1 VIELQSEILKDAP
14 QEIMA
19 TYAIL
24 SLLWDEKNNND
35 DWNVLLHGED
45 VERVYGS
52 RDKAQLD
59 ESLRFLVDSVYITVD
74 NNEKEDVVGIKM
86 YSRQLEDNV
95 LGNILKHIHT

>member
-1 VIELQSEILKDAP
+1 MKSESDILKDAP

-24 SLLWDEKNNND
+24 TLLWDEKCPSE

-45 VERVYGS
+45 IERVYGG
-52 RDKAQLD
+52 RDKAQVD
-59 ESLRFLVDSVYITVD
+59 ESLRFLVDSAYITVD
-74 NNEKEDVVGIKM
+74 NDEKEDVVGIKM
-86 YSRQLEDNV
+86 YSRHMDDNV